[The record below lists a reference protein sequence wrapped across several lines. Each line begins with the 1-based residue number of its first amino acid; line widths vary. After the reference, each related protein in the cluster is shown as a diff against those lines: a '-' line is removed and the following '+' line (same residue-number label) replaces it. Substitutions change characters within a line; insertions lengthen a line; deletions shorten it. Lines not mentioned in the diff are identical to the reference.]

1 MKASEVDLLEE
12 ELGNLAT
19 LTDVV
24 KGADSLSATL
34 DGSVAEDDIVAV
46 LCFVIE
52 ADQIAFEK
60 VVATPVAKAQEQTE
74 VAPVAP
80 PAIVA
85 PAAKARRM
93 NIMRGVKN
101 LRVSANLPAFAWR

>member
-1 MKASEVDLLEE
+1 SLLRVILSRLKPGEVDLLEE

-24 KGADSLSATL
+24 KGTDSLAATL
-34 DGSVAEDDIVAV
+34 DGGIAEEDVVAV

-60 VVATPVAKAQEQTE
+60 AASAPVVQEPTAEVVAEPK
-74 VAPVAP
+74 
-80 PAIVA
+80 
-85 PAAKARRM
+85 PAAAVPA
-93 NIMRGVKN
+93 VK
-101 LRVSANLPAFAWR
+101 STA

>member
-1 MKASEVDLLEE
+1 MTSKLRIVLSRLKASEVDLLEE

-60 VVATPVAKAQEQTE
+60 WSP
-74 VAPVAP
+74 
-80 PAIVA
+80 
-85 PAAKARRM
+85 RRLKK
-93 NIMRGVKN
+93 RK
-101 LRVSANLPAFAWR
+101 RKPR